1 MDSIASS
8 LSKFTND
15 LSKVTR
21 SQPVH
26 LASLIVLPSD
36 DSHPELPISALD
48 ASMWSNSIYLNL
60 QRPIDLVHAF
70 LPLLQTQLSLPKR
83 TNQHTPTPP
92 TTVVVLTPGIA
103 SSLPLP
109 EHATESVTSA
119 GLAAFLRTLRTEIS
133 PTLQVSHIQLGAI
146 DLGESK
152 QQVILHSRSRS
163 TSPVVATHQGLIA
176 KADWT
181 SARTLHHAVFDAVTG
196 RTSGTTFVGRGARTY
211 AFVGKYIPGRLA
223 RWMVG
228 GGRGL
233 ADETPLLN
241 RRSSEE
247 WESVERSAH
256 PSP

>member
-8 LSKFTND
+8 LSKFTNS

-60 QRPIDLVHAF
+60 QRPIDLIHAF
-70 LPLLQTQLSLPKR
+70 LPLLQTQLSLPTR
-83 TNQHTPTPP
+83 TNKPTPTPP
-92 TTVVVLTPGIA
+92 TTVVVLTPGIS

-109 EHATESVTSA
+109 EHATESVTTA
-119 GLAAFLRTLRTEIS
+119 GLAAFLRTLRTEIPPS
-133 PTLQVSHIQLGAI
+133 LQVSHIQLGAI

-152 QQVILHSRSRS
+152 QQIVLHSRSRS
-163 TSPVVATHQGLIA
+163 TSPITPQQGLLA

-181 SARTLHHAVFDAVTG
+181 SARTLHHAVFDAITG

-211 AFVGKYIPGRLA
+211 AFVGKYIPARLA

-228 GGRGL
+228 AGRGS
-233 ADETPLLN
+233 ADESPLMK

-247 WESVERSAH
+247 WESVDRSAQ